1 MAYNVRIQPSALIE
15 LDEIVSYLMVF
26 GPHTAQS
33 FLDNWEAM
41 LNELRD
47 GIVKH
52 ALSRFEVLTKLGYRT
67 AFVKNCIVLFF
78 KEEEDTLTLAHIFHQ
93 SQDYA
98 RLVLNGS

>member
-41 LNELRD
+41 LDELRD
-47 GIVKH
+47 GIVEH
-52 ALSRFEVLTKLGYRT
+52 ALSRFEVLAKDRVPNVGVRDRFPGRRKQE
-67 AFVKNCIVLFF
+67 AVI
-78 KEEEDTLTLAHIFHQ
+78 A
-93 SQDYA
+93 
-98 RLVLNGS
+98 

>member
-47 GIVKH
+47 GIAEH
-52 ALSRFEVLTKLGYRT
+52 ALSRFEVLAKLGYRT
-67 AFVKNCIVLFF
+67 AFVKNYIVLFF
-78 KEEEDTLTLAHIFHQ
+78 KEEDTLTVAHIFHQ

>member
-15 LDEIVSYLMVF
+15 LDEIVSYLMAF

-41 LNELRD
+41 LDELRD
-47 GIVKH
+47 GIAEH
-52 ALSRFEVLTKLGYRT
+52 ALSKFEVLAKLGYRT
-67 AFVKNCIVLFF
+67 AFVKNYIVLFF
-78 KEEEDTLTLAHIFHQ
+78 KEEDTLTVAHIFHQ